1 MMPSHRALS
10 GVLLAVLLCVLGLGE
25 GRAQGQFGF
34 GFIFGEPTGVAWK
47 YRLSHVNAIDGAIGF
62 SPDDRFRMHVDYL
75 WQSYPFNDQ
84 RLALHYGVGGAVG
97 FGRTEY
103 IAFRDGDAFVLR
115 NQDFGFGARTV
126 IGLTYMIP
134 RSPVDLFLEAA
145 PLFVLTPDPGMGVDV
160 GLGVR
165 VYP

>member
-1 MMPSHRALS
+1 MKPSHLVRSAAILV
-10 GVLLAVLLCVLGLGE
+10 VLCGLGVSQSK
-25 GRAQGQFGF
+25 AQGQFGF

-47 YRLSHVNAIDGAIGF
+47 YRISHIHAIDGAIGF
-62 SPDDRFRMHVDYL
+62 SPFDRFRMHVDYL
-75 WQSYPFNDQ
+75 WQSYPFDDQ
-84 RLALHYGVGGAVG
+84 RLALHYGLGAAVG
-97 FGRTEY
+97 FGRDEVL
-103 IAFRDGDAFVLR
+103 AFREGDTFVLQ
-115 NQDFGFGARTV
+115 NQDLGFGARTV

-145 PLFVLTPDPGMGVDV
+145 PVFILAPDAGMGIDV